1 MSAGMGKE
9 LVFTRAAARALT
21 RMPRDSEDLIRRKLK
36 PYADDPAS
44 LANNVRAL
52 KCEGE
57 RYRLRVGDWRAVFTS
72 EPDRIIVHAVGPRG
86 SIYD

>member
-52 KCEGE
+52 KGEGE

-72 EPDRIIVHAVGPRG
+72 EPDRIIVHAIGPRG

>member
-9 LVFTRAAARALT
+9 LVFTRAAARSLT

-52 KCEGE
+52 KGEGE

>member
-1 MSAGMGKE
+1 
-9 LVFTRAAARALT
+9 
-21 RMPRDSEDLIRRKLK
+21 MPRDSEDLIRRKLK

-52 KCEGE
+52 KGEGE